1 MMKKILNVL
10 FGALLT
16 FTLILTSCSD
26 DASVFT
32 SEDTENYV
40 DQSVF
45 AVQTQANA
53 GKMGC
58 FEFIFPINILFP
70 DGSSTEA
77 ADYESLR
84 ASLKAWYEA
93 NAEELGL
100 PERGEGRRGNRPDID
115 PELLPSLDFPVEVV
129 SSEGETISIAD
140 RDALRELRKACRK
153 DFYGGRG
160 HHGHGRGDKCF
171 KLVFPVSIA
180 FPDESTTEVADRK
193 ELKQTLREWK
203 QANPDAEERPML
215 AFPVT
220 VELEDETQQEVGS
233 KEDLEALKDSCSE

>member
-16 FTLILTSCSD
+16 FTLFLTSCSD
-26 DASVFT
+26 DASIFT
-32 SEDTENYV
+32 TEDTENFV

-45 AVQTQANA
+45 AVQAQANA

-70 DGSSTEA
+70 DGSSSEV
-77 ADYESLR
+77 ADYETMRS
-84 ASLKAWYEA
+84 ALKAWYEA

-100 PERGEGRRGNRPDID
+100 PTGEDRGRGNRPDID
-115 PELLPSLDFPVEVV
+115 PSLLPSLDFPVEVV
-129 SSEGETISIAD
+129 SAEGETISIAD
-140 RDALRELRKACRK
+140 RDALKELKKSCRK

-160 HHGHGRGDKCF
+160 HHGHRRGDKCF
-171 KLVFPVSIA
+171 KLVFPVTIA
-180 FPDESTTEVADRK
+180 FPDTTTAEVADRK
-193 ELKQTLREWK
+193 ELKQTIRTWK
-203 QANPDAEERPML
+203 DANPDSEDRPSL

-220 VELEDETQQEVGS
+220 VELEDETQQEVAS
-233 KEDLEALKDSCSE
+233 KEDLQALKESCSN